1 MLSLILL
8 LAAALSQGSPCSGTI
23 DGGSIALDST
33 EVINISQANL
43 AIEGSDIRYPLGCIA
58 VYRENQTISGAF
70 QGPSKLAGTMIRI
83 SLARFRPSEL
93 LIALNG
99 SPRMG
104 GKGSLVQLNDTG
116 LAQFSLPGVA
126 SGAYLIS
133 VIDARNLTMLCV
145 SPVLV
150 TKGELSVLS
159 PSELKAEGL
168 MRIKVRMSG
177 GNESK
182 IFGAI
187 MMPKKEYD
195 TTRLDISTNGTA
207 KGLLA
212 TISLGNRSQQIQGLP
227 INSTQL
233 IMSMLAIL
241 PGDSALAYQESKGP
255 EAELIFLTDKP
266 FEKGEY
272 VLTCAAYSA
281 GKGLL
286 GLRQTAIEV
295 M

>member
-1 MLSLILL
+1 MLSLILIL
-8 LAAALSQGSPCSGTI
+8 VAASSQGSPYSGII
-23 DGGSIALDST
+23 DGGVVAFDDKD
-33 EVINISQANL
+33 VINISQANL
-43 AIEGSDIRYPLGCIA
+43 AIQDSNSSYPLGCIA
-58 VYRENQTISGAF
+58 VYRENQTISGTF
-70 QGPSKLAGTMIRI
+70 QGPRKLAGTMIRI

-104 GKGSLVQLNDTG
+104 GKGSLIQLNDTG

-133 VIDARNLTMLCV
+133 MIDARNLTMLCV
-145 SPVLV
+145 SPILV
-150 TKGELSVLS
+150 AKGELSVLS
-159 PSELKAEGL
+159 PPELKAEGL
-168 MRIKVRMSG
+168 VRIRVRMSE

-182 IFGAI
+182 IVGAI

-195 TTRLDISTNGTA
+195 TARLDISTNGTA
-207 KGLLA
+207 KGLLT

-227 INSTQL
+227 INSSQL

-241 PGDSALAYQESKGP
+241 PADSALAYQESKGP
-255 EAELIFLTDKP
+255 EVELIFLTDKP

-286 GLRQTAIEV
+286 GLKQTAIKV
-295 M
+295 T